1 MSKKYCRLLHEGRV
15 LWALCE
21 GKTLQLLDGP
31 PYLKH
36 ELTAATLDVDDVKL
50 LAPVEPSKIICV
62 GLNYQGHVKESATAD
77 VAPEEPLLF
86 SKPPSAVIA
95 PEAEIVGP
103 PESERVDYEGEI
115 GVVIGLEGRH
125 IEEDAADRY
134 IFGVTCVNDVTAR
147 DLQRKDKQWVRAKG
161 FDTFCPV
168 GPYLVTDLD
177 YLKLDVQTRLN
188 GEKKQSGNSS
198 QMIFPIPKL
207 VNYISSIMTLL
218 PGDLIVTGTPEGVSP
233 MSPGDI
239 VEVEVEGVGILRNT
253 MTR

>member
-1 MSKKYCRLLHEGRV
+1 MSKKYCRIEQDGRV
-15 LWALCE
+15 LWARYE
-21 GKTLQLLDGP
+21 GKKLQLLDGA
-31 PYLKH
+31 PYRKH
-36 ELTAATLDVDDVKL
+36 EETGATLAAEDVKL

-62 GLNYQGHVKESATAD
+62 GLNYQDHVKESATAD

-103 PESERVDYEGEI
+103 PQSERVDYEGEI
-115 GVVIGLEGRH
+115 GVVIGLPGRN
-125 IEEDAADRY
+125 ITVEDAPKH
-134 IFGVTCVNDVTAR
+134 IFATTCVNDVTAR

-177 YLKLDVQTRLN
+177 YTQLDVETRLN
-188 GEKKQSGNSS
+188 GEKRQGANSKI
-198 QMIFPIPKL
+198 MIFPIPAL
-207 VNYISSIMTLL
+207 VSYISSVMTLF
-218 PGDLIVTGTPEGVSP
+218 PGDLIVTGTPQGVGP
-233 MSPGDI
+233 MEPGDV